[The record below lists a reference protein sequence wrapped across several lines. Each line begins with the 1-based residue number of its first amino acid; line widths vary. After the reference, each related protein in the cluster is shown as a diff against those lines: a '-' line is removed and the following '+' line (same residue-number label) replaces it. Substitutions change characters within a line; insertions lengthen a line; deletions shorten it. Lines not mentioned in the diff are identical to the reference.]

1 MKHWLFEKINKT
13 EKSLETYQG
22 KKDSKSDMKEEL
34 I

>member
-1 MKHWLFEKINKT
+1 MKHWLFEKINKI